1 MSRPRASV
9 GQFFVTRTKRDAAKK
24 HYADGRP
31 SKDKKYTAKEIKKAH
46 KTLCKDSKFAAHHKF
61 CKQIRT
67 KRGAT
72 KKATKNVKKDHH
84 AHTHNKKDYTPDDFK
99 LAQKTICK
107 DPEFA
112 AQHKFCKQ

>member
-9 GQFFVTRTKRDAAKK
+9 GQFFVTRTKREAKK
-24 HYADGRP
+24 YADGRP
-31 SKDKKYTAKEIKKAH
+31 SKDKKYTAEEIKKAQ
-46 KTLCKDSKFAAHHKF
+46 KTLCKDKKFAAHHKF

-84 AHTHNKKDYTPDDFK
+84 AHSHHKKDYTPDDFK